1 MSKPKRLKVVKVVY
15 SDPVT
20 TVFWSDGTNTI
31 SWCDEHDTYNEFTGF
46 MLCVLKKIVSP
57 QSMRNMFDTFV
68 YGDDKKYIKRY
79 NKKKYNT
86 IFTPTS
92 TAVYN
97 DDTFIKELSTV
108 IDLLY

>member
-31 SWCDEHDTYNEFTGF
+31 AWCDEQDTYNEFTGF

-57 QSMRNMFDTFV
+57 QSMRNIETIRSISRDTTRKSIIQSLLRQV
-68 YGDDKKYIKRY
+68 QRYIM
-79 NKKKYNT
+79 T
-86 IFTPTS
+86 IH
-92 TAVYN
+92 
-97 DDTFIKELSTV
+97 LSKNCPK
-108 IDLLY
+108 